1 MLQTY
6 GNHHPILII
15 FRRKSS
21 DRVFQDR
28 NRAQSIRSIT
38 IVTATII
45 TAWNCV
51 KSSITIIINR
61 FARMCTPELIRLT
74 WPNSISEHQSGSSVA
89 HVFRTSRWWEM
100 RDGFR
105 WVPCVLPSPWS
116 PGHQGAPL
124 PAPTNPANGR
134 PGRCRWFQLA
144 AGPRGA
150 LTASETWWWTIL
162 LPTTSG
168 PSTALR
174 DDVTRPLDAPLV
186 GAGRARGERRQVHR
200 GKRR

>member
-1 MLQTY
+1 MFFYCLSFWIVFIICYRSVGTITVIFWRWKSKLVRSRIPESKPRAID
-6 GNHHPILII
+6 PINNNNNGDNKMELYN
-15 FRRKSS
+15 S
-21 DRVFQDR
+21 
-28 NRAQSIRSIT
+28 N
-38 IVTATII
+38 
-45 TAWNCV
+45 
-51 KSSITIIINR
+51 ITIIIDR

-134 PGRCRWFQLA
+134 PGRCCWFQLA

-150 LTASETWWWTIL
+150 LTASDVVV
-162 LPTTSG
+162 
-168 PSTALR
+168 
-174 DDVTRPLDAPLV
+174 DDSVPHYFRPFYCA
-186 GAGRARGERRQVHR
+186 A
-200 GKRR
+200 